1 MVNRNLK
8 VISPVVCHKLG
19 FFLQKDTPLF
29 AAGSFVDWLF
39 KLHRTKLTKL
49 ISLVLL
55 GMSLSACIS
64 TSTIDVPSQDPANV
78 EDRAVVDGKA
88 LPLPDDNVVIAEP
101 LSGEAPMSPVV
112 KRLVATAGDQRR
124 VGNWAGAASSLE
136 RALRIEPRNGRLW
149 SRLAQIRYDQK
160 AWKKAIQLAA
170 KSNTLSGGNTNL
182 LRQNWVL
189 MANSYDAL
197 GNTASADRYRAK
209 LNQPSYN

>member
-1 MVNRNLK
+1 
-8 VISPVVCHKLG
+8 VVCHILD

-29 AAGSFVDWLF
+29 AAGSFVNWLF